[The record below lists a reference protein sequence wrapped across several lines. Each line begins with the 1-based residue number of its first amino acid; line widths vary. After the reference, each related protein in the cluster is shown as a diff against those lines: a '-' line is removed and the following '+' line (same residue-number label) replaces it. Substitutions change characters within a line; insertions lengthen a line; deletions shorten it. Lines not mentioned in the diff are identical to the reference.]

1 MKKRRII
8 AFLLGLALAGLP
20 LPSQARAI
28 LDEISS
34 TGILKVGVR
43 DDALLFGVR
52 KGRERQGYCIDFAS
66 ALAEN
71 LSRKLQ
77 TAVGVTFYSSTTQGR
92 WELVNRGTVHLE
104 CGPNTITPLREVQ
117 HGIKFSVPFFMTAT
131 QVIVRPGT
139 TENNFDDVPGNGQ
152 IGVIRGTANEADIR
166 QVYSGT
172 QIDNRFSRRDQGL
185 SAVFRREI
193 TGFASDGILLIG
205 SAISRGL
212 EKNDFDFITPLRED
226 GRPFC
231 AAYGMILPAGDE
243 NEQWRNTVNSFVVSD
258 MRGDRVWDNWFG
270 PFSPYLGVVINSCK

>member
-8 AFLLGLALAGLP
+8 AFLLGIALAGLP
-20 LPSQARAI
+20 LPSKAEAI

-34 TGILKVGVR
+34 TGVLKIGVR

-52 KGRERQGYCIDFAS
+52 NGKERQGYCVDLAE

-71 LSRKLQ
+71 LSGKLQ
-77 TAVGVTFYSSTTQGR
+77 RPVRVMFYSSTTQGR

-104 CGPNTITPLREVQ
+104 CGPNTITPLKKVQ
-117 HGIKFSVPFFMTAT
+117 HGIEFSVPFFITAT
-131 QVIVRPGT
+131 QVIVRQGT
-139 TENNFDDVPGNGQ
+139 AESNLDNAGNGE
-152 IGVIRGTANEADIR
+152 IGVIRGTTNEADIR

-205 SAISRGL
+205 AAISRDL
-212 EKNDFDFITPLRED
+212 DINDYDVITPLREN

-231 AAYGMILPAGDE
+231 AAYGMILPAGSE
-243 NEQWRNTVNSFVVSD
+243 NEEWRNTVNYFVVND
-258 MRGDRVWDNWFG
+258 RRRDRVWDDWFAA
-270 PFSPYLGVVINSCK
+270 FSPYLGAVINACK

>member
-8 AFLLGLALAGLP
+8 AFLLGLALAGLL

-28 LDEISS
+28 LNEISS
-34 TGILKVGVR
+34 TGVLKVGVR
-43 DDALLFGVR
+43 DDALLFGFR
-52 KGRERQGYCIDFAS
+52 KGRERQGYCVDLAS
-66 ALAEN
+66 AFAQS
-71 LSRKLQ
+71 LSKELQ
-77 TAVGVTFYSSTTQGR
+77 RPVRVMFYSSTTQGR

-104 CGPNTITPLREVQ
+104 CGPNTITRAREVQ
-117 HGIKFSVPFFMTAT
+117 HGIKFSAPFFIRAT

-139 TENNFDDVPGNGQ
+139 TERDLDNAGNGQ
-152 IGVIRGTANEADIR
+152 IGVLRGTTTEADIR

-205 SAISRGL
+205 AAIERGL
-212 EKNDFDFITPLRED
+212 DKNDFNFVTPINEN

-231 AAYGMILPAGDE
+231 AAYGMILPTGDE
-243 NEQWRNTVNSFVVSD
+243 NAQWRNTVNSFVAFD
-258 MRGDRVWDNWFG
+258 MKNGRVWDNWFG
-270 PFSPYLGVVINSCK
+270 KFLPYLGAVIDSCK

>member
-8 AFLLGLALAGLP
+8 AFLLGLGLAGLP

-34 TGILKVGVR
+34 TGILKIGVR

-52 KGRERQGYCIDFAS
+52 KGRERQGYCVDLAS

-77 TAVGVTFYSSTTQGR
+77 TPVGVTFYSSTTQGR

-139 TENNFDDVPGNGQ
+139 TARNLENAGNDQ
-152 IGVIRGTANEADIR
+152 IGVIRGTINEADIR

-212 EKNDFDFITPLRED
+212 DKNDFDFITPLKKD
-226 GRPFC
+226 GHPFC

-243 NEQWRNTVNSFVVSD
+243 NEQWRNTVNSFVAND
-258 MRGDRVWDNWFG
+258 MRRDRVWDDWFG
-270 PFSPYLGVVINSCK
+270 AFYPYLGAVINSCK